1 MSQEGRIGGPL
12 LAQNLLRNGT
22 DLSFETSLLYFN
34 VGSQYLGINTQ
45 GPTSDLTIG
54 TVKNNGGTTNSKIGT
69 VNLRVD
75 TTANI
80 GNFVIGTSTIQHLT
94 SSITITPASSGNT
107 VTPGLSTS
115 SLYSYGNTVSTT
127 VTNDNINFTPNSSL
141 VTTSSVQNQ
150 AGLDSATGLFT
161 GGFSG
166 ANVLGRVV
174 IGWTVVGQPTW
185 TVTAVNSVAQTITIT
200 GGMFLAGSS
209 YQFTGLSSGQ
219 INLANDNGSVDV
231 NVNAGLHATGNITWD
246 GNITLGN
253 QTTDTITF
261 AAEVKSDILPQVLT
275 SLITPV
281 TQQILTEAL
290 DLFITEDLQPLFTDP
305 AAPYT
310 ATTYLYNLGSNTL
323 KWNNIYAGTLN
334 STSSGVSSGISAS
347 NISIGNFILSG
358 NNISNAN
365 NDISFSTTGTGQ
377 VKFNAWPYINGSIIT
392 GGAKT
397 KTNIL
402 SQNSPLFIG
411 IDDENLLF
419 SKNATISAFNIS
431 STGNGYV
438 KITGTTGL
446 VLPVGTTT
454 GPAQRPASAEIGA
467 TRWNSVLQ
475 YVEIYSGS
483 NWIPAYGTAANATS
497 TDVEDVSTLYTIVF
511 GY

>member
-12 LAQNLLRNGT
+12 LAQDLLRNSI
-22 DLSFETSLLYFN
+22 DLAFETSLLYLN
-34 VGSQYLGINTQ
+34 VGSRFLGINTQ

-54 TVKNNGGTTNSKIGT
+54 TVKNNGGTTNSQIGT

-80 GNFVIGTSTIQHLT
+80 GNFTLGTSTIQHLT
-94 SSITITPASSGNT
+94 SSITVTPASSGNT

-115 SLYSYGNTVSTT
+115 NLYAYGNTVSNT
-127 VTNDNINFTPNSSL
+127 VTNNSINFTPNSSP

-150 AGLDSATGLFT
+150 AGLDNATGLFT

-166 ANVLGRVV
+166 ANVLGKVI
-174 IGWTVVGQPTW
+174 IGWTVVSQPTW
-185 TVTAVNSVAQTITIT
+185 TVTAVDSVAQTITIT

-209 YQFTGLSSGQ
+209 YQFTGLSSGE
-219 INLANDNGSVDV
+219 INFANGNGNVTV
-231 NVNAGLHATGNITWD
+231 NVNTGLHATGNITWD

-281 TQQILTEAL
+281 SEQILTEAL
-290 DLFITEDLQPLFTDP
+290 DLFITEDAQVLFTDP
-305 AAPYT
+305 AAPYI
-310 ATTYLYNLGSNTL
+310 ATTYLYNLGSSSL
-323 KWNNIYAGTLN
+323 KWNNVYAGTLN
-334 STSSGVSSGISAS
+334 SVASGVSSAISAS

-358 NNISNAN
+358 NTISNAN
-365 NDISFSTTGTGQ
+365 NDISFSTTGAGQ

-392 GGAKT
+392 GGARP

-411 IDDENLLF
+411 MDDENLLF
-419 SKNATISAFNIS
+419 TTTSAISAFNFS

-438 KITGTTGL
+438 KITGTSGL
-446 VLPVGTTT
+446 VLPVGTTS
-454 GPAQRPASAEIGA
+454 GPAKRPTVAEIGT

-475 YVEIYSGS
+475 YVEIYSGTA
-483 NWIPAYGTAANATS
+483 WIPAYGTAANATA

>member
-45 GPTSDLTIG
+45 GPSSDLTIG

-75 TTANI
+75 TTATI
-80 GNFVIGTSTIQHLT
+80 GNFTVGTSTIQHLT

-127 VTNDNINFTPNSSL
+127 LVNDNVNFTPNRSP

-150 AGLDSATGLFT
+150 AVLDNATGLFT

-166 ANVLGRVV
+166 ANVLGKVI
-174 IGWTVVGQPTW
+174 IGWTVVSQPTW
-185 TVTAVNSVAQTITIT
+185 TVTAVNYVAQTITIS

-209 YQFTGLSSGQ
+209 YQFTGLSSGE
-219 INLANDNGSVDV
+219 IYLANGNGNVNVD
-231 NVNAGLHATGNITWD
+231 VNAGLHATGNITWD

-253 QTTDTITF
+253 QPTDTITF
-261 AAEVKSDILPQVLT
+261 AAEVNSDILPQVLT

-281 TQQILTEAL
+281 SEQILTEAL
-290 DLFITEDLQPLFTDP
+290 DLFITEDAQPLFTDP
-305 AAPYT
+305 AAPYI
-310 ATTYLYNLGSNTL
+310 ATTYLYNLGSSSL

-334 STSSGVSSGISAS
+334 STASGVSSAISAS
-347 NISIGNFILSG
+347 NISIGNFTLSS

-377 VKFNAWPYINGSIIT
+377 IKFNAWPYINGSIIT
-392 GGAKT
+392 GGALA

-419 SKNATISAFNIS
+419 TKISTISAFNIS

-438 KITGTTGL
+438 KITGTSGL
-446 VLPVGTTT
+446 VLPVGTTN
-454 GPAQRPASAEIGA
+454 GPAKRPINPETGA

-483 NWIPAYGTAANATS
+483 IWIPAYGTAANATA